1 MPIAIPFLIQSL
13 CGGVI
18 LLALDNW
25 LRRKAVKDSNL
36 NWLGISLL
44 SWAAARVIQLVVGK
58 FGITFPSD
66 ILLYLFSP
74 VSSIL
79 FAMTAFRL
87 TPVRELFRTPES
99 QPWARIVVITVA
111 FVSALAGISWLLN
124 LEQFGKY
131 LDAIASSL
139 ALITLGLA
147 HLYSFHRYGHQFL
160 VWLTGM
166 TFLGSIASQ
175 FYIASFGFPTDNKL
189 ATLYLANSTLMIMLF
204 IALAV
209 AWGLSDTS
217 RLKTVGISANVNV
230 VALFFDLR
238 GSTQWANEVVEKDFH
253 HVRTFLD
260 ELREWAWGQA
270 SASALGRPTFVKFL
284 GDGFMFVW
292 EVPDASVTESAN
304 AGVRL
309 GYFLYKHYLPWV
321 KRKSRV
327 FPWGVPIGLGVG
339 VDTGPAIRLTFENG
353 SHDYLGAPLSY
364 AAKMQHLAR
373 PRGGVVI
380 QEKVLSLLNGL
391 RVKFPLKGV
400 MKLGEGSVYV
410 RMTAESQ

>member
-13 CGGVI
+13 CGGIV
-18 LLALDNW
+18 LLALDQW
-25 LRRKAVKDSNL
+25 LRHKAIKGSSL
-36 NWLGISLL
+36 KWLGISLL
-44 SWAAARVIQLVVGK
+44 SWAAARVLELSSSGL
-58 FGITFPSD
+58 GMAFPSD
-66 ILLYLFSP
+66 LLLYLFSP

-79 FAMTAFRL
+79 FTMTAFRL
-87 TPVRELFRTPES
+87 TPVQQLFHTKEAR
-99 QPWARIVVITVA
+99 PWARIVIITVII
-111 FVSALAGISWLLN
+111 VSAIACILL
-124 LEQFGKY
+124 LLKQEQVGKY

-147 HLYSFHRYGHQFL
+147 LIYSFHRYGHQFL

-166 TFLGSIASQ
+166 TFLGSIARQ
-175 FYIASFGFPTDNKL
+175 FYIASFGFATDNNL
-189 ATLYLANSTLMIMLF
+189 APFHLANCTLMIMLF

-230 VALFFDLR
+230 VAVFFDLR

-253 HVRTFLD
+253 HVRTFID
-260 ELREWAWGQA
+260 ELREWAWNQAAVSPLGQ
-270 SASALGRPTFVKFL
+270 PTFVKFL
-284 GDGFMFVW
+284 GDGFMLIW
-292 EVPDASVTESAN
+292 EVPDASVSESVN

-309 GYFLYKHYLPWV
+309 GYFLHKHYTPWV
-321 KRKSRV
+321 RRKSKV

-353 SHDYLGAPLSY
+353 SHDYLGAPLSN

-380 QEKVLSLLNGL
+380 QEKVACLLNGF
-391 RVKFPLKGV
+391 RSKFPLKDVLKIGD
-400 MKLGEGSVYV
+400 GEICV
-410 RMTAESQ
+410 RMTGE

>member
-18 LLALDNW
+18 LLILNNW
-25 LRRKAVKDSNL
+25 LRRKAVKDSCL

-44 SWAAARVIQLVVGK
+44 SWAMARAVQLIGTK
-58 FGITFPSD
+58 FGLPFTSD
-66 ILLYLFSP
+66 LSLYFFSP

-79 FAMTAFRL
+79 FTMTAFRL
-87 TPVRELFRTPES
+87 TPVRELFRAQDA
-99 QPWARIVVITVA
+99 QPWSRIVILTVA
-111 FVSALAGISWLLN
+111 LVSALAVLL
-124 LEQFGKY
+124 LLFKQDQFGKFV
-131 LDAIASSL
+131 DAIASSL
-139 ALITLGLA
+139 ALITLGLGL
-147 HLYSFHRYGHQFL
+147 LYSFHRYGHQFL

-166 TFLGSIASQ
+166 TFLSHIASQ
-175 FYIASFGFPTDNKL
+175 FYIASFDFPEDPRL
-189 ATLYLANSTLMIMLF
+189 VSLLLANSTLMIMLF

-238 GSTQWANEVVEKDFH
+238 GSTQWANDVVEKDFH
-253 HVRTFLD
+253 YVRTFID
-260 ELREWAWGQA
+260 ELREWAWSQA
-270 SASALGRPTFVKFL
+270 SASTLGRPTFVKFL

-292 EVPDASVTESAN
+292 EVPDASVTDSAN

-327 FPWGVPIGLGVG
+327 FHWGVPIGLGVG

-380 QEKVLSLLNGL
+380 QEKVSSLLIGF
-391 RVKFPLKGV
+391 RSKFPLKGV
-400 MKLGEGSVYV
+400 MKLGEGEICV
-410 RMTAESQ
+410 RMTGES